1 MFKNNC
7 VLVVVQEGTY
17 ILIFIFLNNGAG
29 YCAEC
34 SAKSECRTECIA
46 DTKIQKSTCHRNF
59 LGRRLEKNV
68 EKCT

>member
-1 MFKNNC
+1 M
-7 VLVVVQEGTY
+7 LVVVQEGTY

-46 DTKIQKSTCHRNF
+46 DTKIQKSTSPEFSWQKARKK
-59 LGRRLEKNV
+59 RRKMHLIE
-68 EKCT
+68 